1 MGVDSSSGS
10 SSSGSRSNLPIGTMI
25 TKLSIKDKDLCLDLS
40 FLVQQM
46 IVNDEDATCSDHD
59 DPRQLGMTN
68 GSSSSSIDHGIA
80 GDDND
85 AASITADEWSL

>member
-1 MGVDSSSGS
+1 MMRMLLAS
-10 SSSGSRSNLPIGTMI
+10 
-25 TKLSIKDKDLCLDLS
+25 
-40 FLVQQM
+40 
-46 IVNDEDATCSDHD
+46 SDHD